1 MTKKDS
7 IFGLENIQFG
17 LFLALVFLVGAFDNR
32 PGANY
37 IQWAFIPFFAVSILR
52 FNQIRFT
59 REYKLIIIF
68 VLWSFFSL
76 VWTVSMDHSTERLQT
91 VFLLGLLFISA
102 STINFTDRLARFDY
116 TLLSFI
122 LGTLFII
129 YLLRDVIGSA
139 SLISM
144 ISDSERL
151 KEDVANLNAVGK
163 ASAIGFLFCV
173 YQIVSRKNRFYF
185 VLLVLFLG
193 IVFLT
198 KSKSALL
205 STIIAGGFLFYK
217 TFSGK
222 VNKTKTF
229 IVIAIIVGV
238 IYYVISKGLLGD
250 AFVRLI
256 NMFNFFTSGD
266 ESMDMST
273 ATRADFAFKGLKTFS
288 ESPILG
294 YGIGS
299 SYKLL
304 NGTYYHNN
312 YVQLLVET
320 GIVGFVLYY
329 GFLITILIRLFKN
342 KGDDISYLL
351 ISFLIVFLFCD
362 VTNTTYYHKIN
373 YVFYAIAVSYL
384 NFRNYSYRNKQLTIK

>member
-1 MTKKDS
+1 MASKDS
-7 IFGLENIQFG
+7 IFSLETIQFV
-17 LFLALVFLVGAFDNR
+17 LFLVLVFLVGAFDNR

-52 FNQIRFT
+52 FNRIHFT
-59 REYKLIIIF
+59 REYTFIILF
-68 VLWSFFSL
+68 VLWSLFSL
-76 VWTVSMDHSTERLQT
+76 VWTISMEHSTERLQT
-91 VFLLGLLFISA
+91 VFLLSLLFISA
-102 STINFTDRLARFDY
+102 STINFTSKIGKFDFA
-116 TLLSFI
+116 LISFI

-139 SLISM
+139 ALISM
-144 ISDSERL
+144 ISDSERME
-151 KEDVANLNAVGK
+151 EDVANLNAVGK
-163 ASAIGFLFCV
+163 ASAIAFLFCI
-173 YQIVSRKNRFYF
+173 YQIVSRKNNFYY

-205 STIIAGGFLFYK
+205 STIIAGVFLFYK

-229 IVIAIIVGV
+229 IVIAIIAGV

-273 ATRADFAFKGLKTFS
+273 ATRADFALKGLKTFS
-288 ESPILG
+288 ESPFLG

-320 GIVGFVLYY
+320 GIVGFLLYY
-329 GFLITILIRLFKN
+329 GFLLTILVRLFKH
-342 KGDDISYLL
+342 KKDDISYLL

-384 NFRNYSYRNKQLTIK
+384 NFKEYSNRVQKLTIK